1 MLGETAGSKRR
12 LRLKGVVTKIKCND
26 IHLQVS
32 PRAEHSRKTFHKDL
46 KILVSQG
53 FRSKAARSFV
63 MSPHC
68 VIYLLESRSPQGP
81 PQTSGLT
88 HFVLFIFLY
97 LPDFSQVLS
106 IKGKEKKKQ
115 QQHYFPLREQAWHL
129 VINCLFFH
137 HFQTVSSV
145 YSRKIRKEARLTGTR
160 VQS

>member
-1 MLGETAGSKRR
+1 MPGPMLGETAGSQRR

-68 VIYLLESRSPQGP
+68 VIYLLESRSPK
-81 PQTSGLT
+81 GLPKRLAKHILSSSFFFT
-88 HFVLFIFLY
+88 FLTFPKSWVL
-97 LPDFSQVLS
+97 
-106 IKGKEKKKQ
+106 KEKKKKNNNNIIFLWENKHGIWWSIAFSFTIFKLSHQ
-115 QQHYFPLREQAWHL
+115 CIPER
-129 VINCLFFH
+129 
-137 HFQTVSSV
+137 
-145 YSRKIRKEARLTGTR
+145 
-160 VQS
+160 